1 MTKSGFL
8 VLLQSQPNP
17 TPSLFS
23 SKSGSDWP
31 QQANSCVTIC
41 QTSHVCSDAQAY
53 GRMAEIAIAVN
64 IVGVKVG
71 VTLMALK
78 LVTYKQLFE

>member
-1 MTKSGFL
+1 
-8 VLLQSQPNP
+8 
-17 TPSLFS
+17 
-23 SKSGSDWP
+23 
-31 QQANSCVTIC
+31 
-41 QTSHVCSDAQAY
+41 
-53 GRMAEIAIAVN
+53 MAEIAIAVN